1 MLTSVERVLEYSQL
15 EPEKQ
20 PDVPKKVAAD
30 WPSRGKIEFR
40 NVFYRYSN
48 DHDPVLRGL
57 SFSVE
62 PNEKVSI
69 VGRTGAGKSSLI
81 AAIFRLAIVDG
92 DILIDDL
99 NTSCMDLNELRSR
112 ISIIPQEPTLF
123 SGTLRR
129 WGEWLLLSIVSS
141 GFLHTLFVFAPRNLD
156 PFEEYTD
163 DECWNAL
170 ENVGM
175 KDVVSHSNGL
185 QMPVLARGHNFS
197 TGQRQTLCL
206 ARAILRK
213 NRIIILDE
221 ATANVVSV

>member
-1 MLTSVERVLEYSQL
+1 MMTSVERVLEYSQL

-20 PDVPKKVAAD
+20 PDIPKKVAAE
-30 WPSRGKIEFR
+30 WPSKGKIEFR

-48 DHDPVLRGL
+48 DHKPVLRGL
-57 SFSVE
+57 SFTVD

-81 AAIFRLAIVDG
+81 AAIFRLAIVEG

-129 WGEWLLLSIVSS
+129 YAE
-141 GFLHTLFVFAPRNLD
+141 
-156 PFEEYTD
+156 
-163 DECWNAL
+163 
-170 ENVGM
+170 
-175 KDVVSHSNGL
+175 
-185 QMPVLARGHNFS
+185 
-197 TGQRQTLCL
+197 
-206 ARAILRK
+206 
-213 NRIIILDE
+213 
-221 ATANVVSV
+221 